1 MPNPNIAIG
10 CTSMFEWY
18 VVRHGYKNGHLEDMC
33 SEDVG
38 LRLQNM
44 QAILGSLVN
53 MIGGTYTTT

>member
-1 MPNPNIAIG
+1 
-10 CTSMFEWY
+10 MFEWY

-33 SEDVG
+33 LEDVG
-38 LRLQNM
+38 LCLQNM